1 MKIAVRMDDITP
13 DMDWEKFG
21 AFKKI
26 LDQYGIK
33 PLLGIVPDCRDSHL
47 HKNEEAEDFWTQM
60 KALQADGWV
69 LAMHGYRHL
78 YGTRCGGMFP
88 LNHFS
93 EFAGFSYTKQKAMI
107 AAGRDILKE
116 NGIETDIF
124 MAPAHS
130 YDGKTLKALRENG
143 FTKMTDGFGKNPYI
157 WRGITF
163 YPISMIMSKS
173 LQESEGTTTMVV
185 HVNEVSP
192 EGMEN
197 YAKVFEKH
205 KEQFISYGEYLTMTP
220 KKQNIFGRISE
231 YLLAGAKHYMVQRK
245 GN

>member
-13 DMDWEKFG
+13 DMDWEKFE

-26 LDQYGIK
+26 LDSHGIK
-33 PLLGIVPDCRDSHL
+33 PLLGIVPDCKDNHL
-47 HKNEEAEDFWTQM
+47 HKTGEAEDFWDKM

-78 YGTRCGGMFP
+78 YGTRKGGCFP

-93 EFAGFSYTKQKAMI
+93 EFAGFSYEKQKQMLT
-107 AAGRDILKE
+107 AGREILKE
-116 NGIETDIF
+116 KGIETDIF

-130 YDGKTLKALRENG
+130 YDRNTIKALKETG
-143 FTKMTDGFGKNPYI
+143 FCKITDGFGKAPYL
-157 WRGITF
+157 WKGMTF
-163 YPISMIMSKS
+163 YPISMIFSKS

-185 HVNEVSP
+185 HVNEIS
-192 EGMEN
+192 EERMEN
-197 YAKVFEKH
+197 YEKMFAEH
-205 KEQFISYGEYLTMTP
+205 KGQFISYGEYLAMTP
-220 KKQNIFGRISE
+220 GRRNVFGHMGE